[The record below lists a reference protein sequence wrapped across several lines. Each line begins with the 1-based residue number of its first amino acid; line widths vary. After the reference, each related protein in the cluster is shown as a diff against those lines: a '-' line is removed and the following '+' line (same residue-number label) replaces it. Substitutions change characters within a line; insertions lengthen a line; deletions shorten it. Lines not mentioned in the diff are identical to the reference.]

1 MTRILHLADLH
12 FGAEHPGLVDAFLEA
27 AKELSPDLVIAAGDF
42 TQSGRRQE
50 FEAAARFFSRLDAPV
65 VGMPGN
71 HDTPVRALHERFTR
85 PWRRFETILRPHLS
99 HRHDTGPLRVEC
111 LLTARRAQWRPD
123 WSLGRVSLPA
133 LDAALDRLNRDD
145 DGTALRV
152 LTCHHPLLAPGG
164 QQGRARTAR
173 AKEAVVRAAQACDL
187 VLTGH
192 LHQTFAEKVE
202 REDGVCWFVGAGTTF
217 SLRTRDEPAAFNCLD
232 LEAGRIRMTPYEAH
246 AINTGFRPGAVR
258 ELALGS

>member
-1 MTRILHLADLH
+1 MTRILHMADLH
-12 FGAEHPGLVDAFLEA
+12 FGAEHPGLVEAFLLSA
-27 AKELSPDLVIAAGDF
+27 RDLSPDLVVAAGDF

-50 FEAAARFFSRLDAPV
+50 FEAAARFFSRLDLPV

-85 PWRRFETILRPHLS
+85 PWRRFERLLRPHMAC
-99 HRHDTGPLRVEC
+99 RHATDEVRVEC

-133 LDAALDRLNRDD
+133 LDAALERLNTA
-145 DGTALRV
+145 GTAGGLRV

-164 QQGRARTAR
+164 SRGRARTAR
-173 AKEAVVRAAQACDL
+173 AEEAVSRTAKACDL

-192 LHQTFAEKVE
+192 LHQTFAEAVAGDD
-202 REDGVCWFVGAGTTF
+202 RVCWFVGAGTTF
-217 SLRTRDEPAAFNCLD
+217 SLRTRSEPAAFNCLD
-232 LEAGRIRMTPYEAH
+232 VEPGRIRMTPHEARSI
-246 AINTGFRPGAVR
+246 AKGFEPAETI
-258 ELALGS
+258 ELALMP